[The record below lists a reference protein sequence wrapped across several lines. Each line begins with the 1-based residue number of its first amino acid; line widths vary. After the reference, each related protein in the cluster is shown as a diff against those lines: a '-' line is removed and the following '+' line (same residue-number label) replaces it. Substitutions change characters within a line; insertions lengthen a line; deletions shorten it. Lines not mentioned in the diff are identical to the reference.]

1 MKMDK
6 EVKNVSKA
14 TLLAVAKATELFLA
28 FVAVRT
34 CHAVTL
40 KKKKNIKLE
49 DILGVIHRTEALQF
63 LRPDFP
69 VATVSASAQIVAV
82 PKNIPPPSLPKNAIS
97 SFFLPKSS
105 SSLKRSQSEN
115 VDEEDNSSY

>member
-1 MKMDK
+1 MDK